1 MNCYAMHYEFK
12 CDVISCY
19 DISIFFLSCSRQC
32 SFMTIVIYIYIYI
45 FCKLQESLGLL
56 AQGGAVYLAPK
67 KCCFS
72 LCCTKFF
79 LTTSPI

>member
-1 MNCYAMHYEFK
+1 MPCIMNLNVMLL
-12 CDVISCY
+12 VVMTSL
-19 DISIFFLSCSRQC
+19 FFFVSCSRQC
-32 SFMTIVIYIYIYI
+32 SFMTIVSHTHTHTRIM
-45 FCKLQESLGLL
+45 CELQESLGLL

-72 LCCTKFF
+72 LCYTKFF